1 MSVLH
6 FYRRIIRLPSER
18 VAIGRNTYLI
28 GGHKSLEDTVEFGR
42 THVALIFSIVLH
54 DLVECRICMIDVVY
68 EVLDLAARLAHE
80 SPHLLAVAVG
90 LLRVGEVV
98 GKFLLDLLQA
108 VT

>member
-1 MSVLH
+1 
-6 FYRRIIRLPSER
+6 
-18 VAIGRNTYLI
+18 
-28 GGHKSLEDTVEFGR
+28 
-42 THVALIFSIVLH
+42 
-54 DLVECRICMIDVVY
+54 MIDVVY